1 MSEVMSGRRD
11 RKKAATRE
19 ALADAALRL
28 FLERGFDQVSVREIA
43 DAADVSVSTLFK
55 HFGSKEALV
64 FDEEQGREAA
74 LLQAVRERGERSI
87 PQALREHFA
96 RQLDRRPEPGG
107 EDAGGEHLAA
117 FLTLIRSTPALEV
130 YGRQMWTRHET
141 ALAHTIAAESGAAP
155 DDLTCAALA
164 RFALE
169 SPSLARTQPD
179 VGAALTRLFE
189 LIEHGW
195 SDDYRRG

>member
-1 MSEVMSGRRD
+1 MSGRRE

-28 FLERGFDQVSVREIA
+28 FLERGFDQVSVKAIA

-55 HFGSKEALV
+55 HFASKEALV
-64 FDEEQGREAA
+64 FDEEQGREEA
-74 LLQAVRERGERSI
+74 LLQAVRSHGERSI
-87 PQALREHFA
+87 PRALRDHFA
-96 RQLDRRPEPGG
+96 RDLKDQTG
-107 EDAGGEHLAA
+107 ETDDHLRA
-117 FLTLIRSTPALEV
+117 FLTLIQGTPALAS
-130 YGRQMWTRHET
+130 YGRQMWTRHEA
-141 ALAHTIAAESGAAP
+141 ALARVIAEESGAP
-155 DDLTCAALA
+155 PGDLACAALA

-179 VGAALTRLFE
+179 VGAALTRLFG

-195 SDDYRRG
+195 ADDHRRG